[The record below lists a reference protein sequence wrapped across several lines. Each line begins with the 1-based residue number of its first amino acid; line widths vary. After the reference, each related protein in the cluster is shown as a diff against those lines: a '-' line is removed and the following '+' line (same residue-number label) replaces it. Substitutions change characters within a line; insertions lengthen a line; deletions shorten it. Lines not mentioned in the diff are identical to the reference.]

1 MKEQAKKIL
10 SLLLQASKTVW
21 EKSKNTSLLLW
32 SKIKPA
38 PKIESVELKTSIWLT
53 LRLHLGRYVAVLIKI
68 VDNFFAKSKFAT
80 IKTGHGLKFTI
91 KIILKILHGIWI
103 AVKWIY
109 HHIADL
115 FRKIPSELTYWHDG
129 EMFTVHVDD
138 FVELAPN
145 LIQYRDNDSK
155 KRVKVKAEYPIKYIL
170 KEK

>member
-21 EKSKNTSLLLW
+21 EKAKNTSLLLW

-38 PKIESVELKTSIWLT
+38 PKTESAELKTSIWLT
-53 LRLHLGRYVAVLIKI
+53 LRLRLGKAIATVIGV
-68 VDNFFAKSKFAT
+68 VDRSFAKLKIGS
-80 IKTGHGLKFTI
+80 IKTGHGLKFSI
-91 KIILKILHGIWI
+91 KILLKILHGIWI
-103 AVKWIY
+103 AIKWIY

-129 EMFTVHVDD
+129 VLFTVHVDD

-145 LIQYRDNDSK
+145 LIQYRDNETK

>member
-1 MKEQAKKIL
+1 MKEQVKKIL
-10 SLLLQASKTVW
+10 SLLLQASNTVW
-21 EKSKNTSLLLW
+21 EKTKIISLLLW

-38 PKIESVELKTSIWLT
+38 PTAESAELKTSTWST
-53 LRLHLGRYVAVLIKI
+53 LRLQLGQSIAAFIRIMDK
-68 VDNFFAKSKFAT
+68 FFAKSKFAT
-80 IKTGHGLKFTI
+80 IKTGHGLKLTI
-91 KIILKILHGIWI
+91 KILLKILPGIWI
-103 AVKWIY
+103 AIKWIY

-129 EMFTVHVDD
+129 ILFTAHVDD

-145 LIQYRDNDSK
+145 LIQYRDSDSK

>member
-1 MKEQAKKIL
+1 
-10 SLLLQASKTVW
+10 
-21 EKSKNTSLLLW
+21 LW

-38 PKIESVELKTSIWLT
+38 PTAESAELKTSTWST
-53 LRLHLGRYVAVLIKI
+53 LRLQLGQSIAAFIRIMDK
-68 VDNFFAKSKFAT
+68 FFAKSKFAT
-80 IKTGHGLKFTI
+80 IKTGHGLKLTI
-91 KIILKILHGIWI
+91 KILLKILHGIWI
-103 AVKWIY
+103 AIKWIY

-129 EMFTVHVDD
+129 ILFTAHVDD

-145 LIQYRDNDSK
+145 LIQYRDSDSK

>member
-21 EKSKNTSLLLW
+21 EKAKNTSLLLW

-38 PKIESVELKTSIWLT
+38 PKIESAELKTSIWLT
-53 LRLHLGRYVAVLIKI
+53 LRLQLGKSIAAFIGV
-68 VDNFFAKSKFAT
+68 VDRSFAKLKIGS
-80 IKTGHGLKFTI
+80 IKTGHGLKFSI
-91 KIILKILHGIWI
+91 KILLKILHGIWI
-103 AVKWIY
+103 AVKWLY

-115 FRKIPSELTYWHDG
+115 FRKIPSELTYWHDDVLI
-129 EMFTVHVDD
+129 TVHVDD

-145 LIQYRDNDSK
+145 LIQYRDNDTK
-155 KRVKVKAEYPIKYIL
+155 KRVKVKAEFPIKYIL